1 MTAPDKNP
9 TAHSS
14 NMSSRQLT
22 AKNRSM
28 YRCFLPLCMT
38 LHPVYSCNTMKSVKK
53 QGTGKKNF
61 AQKFKK
67 KLLFTLAKT
76 VGLCYNIKKE
86 YEGN

>member
-1 MTAPDKNP
+1 
-9 TAHSS
+9 
-14 NMSSRQLT
+14 
-22 AKNRSM
+22 
-28 YRCFLPLCMT
+28 
-38 LHPVYSCNTMKSVKK
+38 MKSVKK